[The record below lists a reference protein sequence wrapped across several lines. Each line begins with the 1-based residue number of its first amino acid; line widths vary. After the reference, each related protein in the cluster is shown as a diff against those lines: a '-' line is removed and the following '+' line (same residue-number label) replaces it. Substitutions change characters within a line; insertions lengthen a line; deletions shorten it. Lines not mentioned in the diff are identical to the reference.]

1 MKQYYRIETPLEYAG
16 KNFFRRSTAFAWVL
30 LVAIVSFGYSLPGV
44 IMGFAPALLGSVL
57 IGNAVLMLF
66 FYGLGACDLK
76 YETHGNVTNR
86 TDEPTDRGW
95 FFIEAAQWL
104 SGWYILKITVYIEL
118 YILYALFLGI
128 ANLAIFLFYWPREEK

>member
-1 MKQYYRIETPLEYAG
+1 VKQYYRIESPLEYAG
-16 KNFFRRSTAFAWVL
+16 KNFFRRTTAFAWVL
-30 LVAIVSFGYSLPGV
+30 LVALISIAYSVPGV

-57 IGNAVLMLF
+57 VGNAVLMLF

-95 FFIEAAQWL
+95 FFIEAAQWM
-104 SGWYILKITVYIEL
+104 SGAYIMKIAVYIVL
-118 YILYALFLGI
+118 YLLYALFLGI
-128 ANLAIFLFYWPREEK
+128 SNLAILLFYWPREEK

>member
-16 KNFFRRSTAFAWVL
+16 KDFFRRSPAFAWVL

-76 YETHGNVTNR
+76 AD
-86 TDEPTDRGW
+86 TDELTDRGW
-95 FFIEAAQWL
+95 FFIEASQWM
-104 SGWYILKITVYIEL
+104 SGAYIMKIAVYILL
-118 YILYALFLGI
+118 YLLYALFLGI
-128 ANLAIFLFYWPREEK
+128 ANLAILLLYWPRGEK